1 MPVSIQRSEVSQVT
15 TADSATE
22 TAPDQSK
29 TNKLSLPALTAM
41 VIGSMVGAG
50 VFQLPTRFA
59 AQTGVVGA
67 IIAWAIAGLGMLTLA
82 LVFQTLANRKPKLDN
97 GVYVYAREGFG
108 VYPGFLSAVGYWGSA
123 CAGNAFY
130 WILIMTTISQLFP
143 DLKPVIGSGDTWV
156 AFIISAA
163 AVWAFFLLIRQGVK
177 EAAAINAIVTVAK
190 LVPLALFL
198 VLVIFFFRPAVFVS
212 NMTGGY
218 DLPGGSLF
226 HQVQGTMLVTV
237 FVFLGIEGASVYSRH
252 AKKRSDVGRAT
263 VIGFLSVLALFAS
276 VSILSYGILPKAEI
290 AKLPQPSVG
299 SVLEAA
305 VGPWGGAVIRVGLII
320 SVLGAYLAWQLLAA
334 DVVFAAA
341 SDKDMPKYFGRLN
354 KHGAPANAVL
364 WTSILVTLILFI
376 VQFLHNALDFTL
388 DLTAALSLA
397 PYALASGYAVK
408 IAIRRDGYDVAR
420 PDHRVRELVIAI
432 ISTVYTLFLVWAA
445 GYVFMF
451 LAGILLAPASLL
463 YYFAR
468 REQRADAA
476 PGRVVPVFTKP
487 GWVVFIVLVVFAIV
501 GIVLL
506 ATGVVQVAPPPPV
519 DYYNH

>member
-1 MPVSIQRSEVSQVT
+1 M
-15 TADSATE
+15 TAE
-22 TAPDQSK
+22 TGVEPQTKSS
-29 TNKLSLPALTAM
+29 KLSLPALTAM

-50 VFQLPTRFA
+50 VFQLPARFA
-59 AQTGVVGA
+59 AQTGVAGA
-67 IIAWAIAGLGMLTLA
+67 LIAWVIAGLGMLTLA
-82 LVFQTLANRKPKLDN
+82 LVFQALANRKPKLDN

-143 DLKPVIGSGDTWV
+143 DLKPVLGEGDTWI

-163 AVWAFFLLIRQGVK
+163 AVWGFFLLIRQGVK

-198 VLVIFFFRPAVFVS
+198 VLVIFCFKPDVFFS

-218 DLPGGSLF
+218 DLPSGDSLF
-226 HQVQGTMLVTV
+226 GQVQGTMLVTV

-252 AKKRSDVGRAT
+252 ARKRSDVGKAT
-263 VIGFLSVLALFAS
+263 VIGFLSVLALFAC
-276 VSILSYGILPKAEI
+276 VSILSYGILPKEEI

-305 VGPWGGAVIRVGLII
+305 VGPWGGAFIRVGLII

-364 WTSILVTLILFI
+364 WTSIFVTAILFV

-408 IAIRRDGYDVAR
+408 IAIRRDGYALDTSDR
-420 PDHRVRELVIAI
+420 RVRELVIAI

-463 YYFAR
+463 YFFAR

-476 PGRVVPVFTKP
+476 PGTTVPIFTKP
-487 GWVVFIVLVVFAIV
+487 GWVVFIVLVVFAVV

>member
-1 MPVSIQRSEVSQVT
+1 MT
-15 TADSATE
+15 TSGTE
-22 TAPDQSK
+22 TDTQVDQAKAS
-29 TNKLSLPALTAM
+29 KLSLPALTAM

-50 VFQLPTRFA
+50 VFQLPARFA
-59 AQTGVVGA
+59 AQTGVYGA
-67 IIAWAIAGLGMLTLA
+67 LIAWGIAGLGMLMLA

-108 VYPGFLSAVGYWGSA
+108 IYPGFLSAVGYWGSA

-130 WILIMTTISQLFP
+130 WILIMTTVSQLFP
-143 DLKPVIGSGDTWV
+143 DLKPVLGEGDTWI

-163 AVWAFFLLIRQGVK
+163 AVWGFFFLIRQGVK

-190 LVPLALFL
+190 LVPLLLFL
-198 VLVIFFFRPAVFVS
+198 VLVLFFFKPEVFAS
-212 NMTGGY
+212 NLRGGY
-218 DLPGGSLF
+218 DVPGGDSLF
-226 HQVQGTMLVTV
+226 FQVQGTMLITV

-252 AKKRSDVGRAT
+252 ARKRSDVGRAT
-263 VIGFLSVLALFAS
+263 VVGFLSVLALFAC
-276 VSILSYGILPKAEI
+276 VSILAYGILPKAEI

-341 SDKDMPKYFGRLN
+341 TDKDMPRYFGRLN
-354 KHGAPANAVL
+354 KHDAPANAVL
-364 WTSILVTLILFI
+364 WTSILVTLILFA

-388 DLTAALSLA
+388 DLTAALSLV
-397 PYALASGYAVK
+397 PYALASGYAIK
-408 IAIRRDGYDVAR
+408 MAAQRDGYDVTK
-420 PDHRVRELVIAI
+420 PDGRVRDLVIAI
-432 ISTVYTLFLVWAA
+432 ISTVYTLFLIWAA

-451 LAGILLAPASLL
+451 LSGILLAPATLL
-463 YYFAR
+463 YVFAR

-476 PGRVVPVFTKP
+476 PGSTVRVFTRP

-506 ATGVVQVAPPPPV
+506 ATGVVHIVPPDPV
-519 DYYNH
+519 DYFEH